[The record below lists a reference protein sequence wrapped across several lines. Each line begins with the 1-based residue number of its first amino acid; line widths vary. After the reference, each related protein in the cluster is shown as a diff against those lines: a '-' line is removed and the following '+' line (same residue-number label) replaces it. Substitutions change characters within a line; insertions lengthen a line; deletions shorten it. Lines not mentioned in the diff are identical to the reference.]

1 MRSAF
6 VIYTN
11 SNFYLYKLM
20 LIAFSSFE
28 CSLLIILAKLKI
40 LLKMSI
46 SPRLL
51 ILTTFCQLAI
61 YLKIL

>member
-28 CSLLIILAKLKI
+28 CSLLIILAKLSA
-40 LLKMSI
+40 LK
-46 SPRLL
+46 P
-51 ILTTFCQLAI
+51 LA
-61 YLKIL
+61 